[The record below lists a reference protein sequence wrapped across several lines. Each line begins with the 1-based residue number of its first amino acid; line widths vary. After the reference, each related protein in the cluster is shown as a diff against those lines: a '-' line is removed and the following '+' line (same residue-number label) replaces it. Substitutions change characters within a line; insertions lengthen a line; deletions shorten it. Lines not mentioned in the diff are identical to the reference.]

1 MAMEYRPSFGLTILA
16 RPLEKLWQS
25 PENSDRSLQA
35 FSIALLYRSIIIII
49 IITYS
54 VYLNTGFTQRNTKL
68 DRLEHT
74 YFMTLPH
81 QLDSTI

>member
-1 MAMEYRPSFGLTILA
+1 MATEYRPSFGLTILA
-16 RPLEKLWQS
+16 RTLEKLWQS

-35 FSIALLYRSIIIII
+35 FSIALLYRSRIII

-74 YFMTLPH
+74 YFITLPH